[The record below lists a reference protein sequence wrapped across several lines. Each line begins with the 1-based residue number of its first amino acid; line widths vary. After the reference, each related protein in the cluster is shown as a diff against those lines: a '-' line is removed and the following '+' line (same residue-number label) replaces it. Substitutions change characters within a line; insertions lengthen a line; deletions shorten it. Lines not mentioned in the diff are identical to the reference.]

1 MVNVKDVFKKV
12 SVPRPQISTRVAYST
27 TPKQRRNYLEDISKA
42 RGKAMEYNKYINQ
55 QRSEYIKNQEEFQRR
70 LSNIKKATQQ
80 YESSRADI
88 SREVESLRRYEAS
101 LQAQQDRLAA
111 QKSSSRSRSSRSR
124 SRNFVFKDSKDIESG
139 SQVYNKKNNTYTFF
153 KGTPITVQNE
163 IVKKVESYKAPADN
177 KRLMSYVKNYNNPPL
192 TRTPKPV
199 FGKSTVFDSLFNLF
213 K

>member
-1 MVNVKDVFKKV
+1 MVNVKDVFKKI

-111 QKSSSRSRSSRSR
+111 QKRASSRSSSRSRGTSYMRWSSTKPSPI
-124 SRNFVFKDSKDIESG
+124 SKVFSSGAKVSK
-139 SQVYNKKNNTYTFF
+139 
-153 KGTPITVQNE
+153 
-163 IVKKVESYKAPADN
+163 A
-177 KRLMSYVKNYNNPPL
+177 
-192 TRTPKPV
+192 PKPV
-199 FGKSTVFDSLFNLF
+199 FGKSTVFDSLF